1 MKRFFCI
8 VTLALVCKIV
18 FSQKE
23 QIIYT
28 DFYPDTSM
36 TFWIGNVLPYPN
48 DLFYIDFDHD
58 GEDDFFF
65 WGNLGNRWV
74 MGILF
79 QATDPYDSE
88 WRISFCQLGD
98 TISNIPD
105 LGDLG
110 DTIPNIPNDV
120 YPPLW
125 SYGAVYL
132 YPEGQSFPHTYAL
145 RRKIG
150 DDCYYGWYEA
160 SVTWDKDDLTRA
172 TVTLYKM
179 AYCTVPNYPLRWGQ
193 TSINNNT
200 GENPAVFFA
209 ELQPNPTTGVF
220 SVLGDNLKQAEMV
233 NALGQQIT
241 SVSNYSNR
249 IFLDLSGQPA
259 GVYFV
264 TITDQEGR
272 KCIKKMVKQ

>member
-1 MKRFFCI
+1 MKKI
-8 VTLALVCKIV
+8 LLIATLVFVCKGV
-18 FSQKE
+18 FSQE
-23 QIIYT
+23 QQIIYT

-65 WGNLGNRWV
+65 WGDLGNRFV

-79 QATDPYDSE
+79 DAIGGYHSE
-88 WRISFCQLGD
+88 WRISFCQPGD

-105 LGDLG
+105 LGD
-110 DTIPNIPNDV
+110 TIPNIPDDV

-125 SYGAVYL
+125 LYGALYL

-193 TSINNNT
+193 TSINNDI
-200 GENPAVFFA
+200 GDNPAVYFA
-209 ELQPNPTTGVF
+209 ELQPNPTTGAL
-220 SVLGDNLKQAEMV
+220 SVLGDNLKQAKV
-233 NALGQQIT
+233 FNTLGQQIT
-241 SVSNYSNR
+241 SVSNYGKR
-249 IFLDLSGQPA
+249 IFLDLSAQPA
-259 GVYFV
+259 GIYFV
-264 TITDQEGR
+264 SVTDQEGQI
-272 KCIKKMVKQ
+272 CVKKVVKQ